1 MKKIHSNCKTHKCI
15 RVWNGNKQ
23 GFRFLHFKNPLKTYM
38 EKRLH
43 GVNFI
48 IIYEILIQYHVFI
61 YYIIIGYILEMSSVK
76 NQSVY

>member
-1 MKKIHSNCKTHKCI
+1 
-15 RVWNGNKQ
+15 
-23 GFRFLHFKNPLKTYM
+23 M